1 MYDKQTKML
10 VKLEGFLMQLNIYKG
25 THRDSKLPL
34 PNTVQEREF
43 QDIWESYGT
52 QSSPMFWVKQK
63 ITSAMALAS

>member
-43 QDIWESYGT
+43 QDI
-52 QSSPMFWVKQK
+52 
-63 ITSAMALAS
+63 